1 MSFLYDVRGTVCNL
15 TSAFATHVFHL
26 ARFYQSLL
34 TLLLRRAGEPA
45 LKVFCYKLFPPWKC
59 LLRVFLCYFVGPI
72 PLEEGLTL
80 DRKLALHITIQ

>member
-1 MSFLYDVRGTVCNL
+1 MSFLYDVRRTVGNL

-26 ARFYQSLL
+26 ANFYQSLL

-45 LKVFCYKLFPPWKC
+45 LKVFYYKLFPPWKC
-59 LLRVFLCYFVGPI
+59 LLRVFLCHCVGPI